1 MNLMNK
7 AGFSN
12 KNQFWG
18 FLAVVLSGQI
28 IYSCF
33 EAFKGTF
40 YNVLLEVLGITNTE
54 MGILFSLIGI
64 AVFFYVP
71 GGWINNRFSVKSIL
85 ITSLFTRMLSVF
97 IIIFFNPSFK
107 VLSVIATIWG
117 LTDAVFWPSVLNGV
131 TLMSGEDNKALGF
144 GLLESIRRAT
154 EMGMNVVLVAVMAA
168 LGGGAIIFKGGML
181 VYNLLIIPLMFFVY
195 KYVPKNEIEVKENEN
210 KSTAALKGLIHVLKM
225 PTVWMASLTA
235 LSVYWCYIN
244 LIYTVPYLQA
254 VFNISQA
261 QASIFGII
269 NTGAMGVAA
278 GLISGTISDYVFKSS
293 SKMMFVALGLTAAT
307 LIGTLIMPKN
317 PSMLI
322 PNMVLLML
330 FSFSIFLAKGIILAP
345 ITEANVPKD
354 YSGSSMSVG
363 SFAAYAPVF
372 WAYGLNGKIIDTYEP
387 IVAYQKI
394 FTIGIIVAL
403 LGMICA
409 FILLMMNKKN
419 KQANLNKTNA

>member
-1 MNLMNK
+1 MNIIKKM
-7 AGFSN
+7 GFSN
-12 KNQFWG
+12 KNQLFG
-18 FLAVVLSGQI
+18 FLTVVLSGQL

-85 ITSLFTRMLSVF
+85 NVSLFTRMLSIF

-107 VLSVIATIWG
+107 VLSIIATIWG
-117 LTDAVFWPSVLNGV
+117 LTDAVFWPAVLNGV
-131 TLMSGEDNKALGF
+131 TLMSGDDNKALGF

-154 EMGMNVVLVAVMAA
+154 EMGMNILLVTVMAA

-181 VYNLLIIPLMFFVY
+181 VYNLLIIPLMIFVY

-210 KSTAALKGLIHVLKM
+210 KSTAALKGLLHVMKM
-225 PTVWMASLTA
+225 PSIWMAALTA

-278 GLISGTISDYVFKSS
+278 GLISGTISDFIFKSS
-293 SKMMFVALGLTAAT
+293 SKMMFVSLALTAITLFTT
-307 LIGTLIMPKN
+307 LIIPKT
-317 PSMLI
+317 
-322 PNMVLLML
+322 PNMLMVNIVLLML

-345 ITEANVPKD
+345 ITEANVPKA
-354 YSGSSMSVG
+354 YSGSSMSIG

-372 WAYGLNGKIIDTYEP
+372 WAYGLNGKIIDTYDP

-394 FTIGIIVAL
+394 FTIGVIVAL
-403 LGMICA
+403 AGMVCA
-409 FILLMMNKKN
+409 CMLVIMNKKN
-419 KQANLNKTNA
+419 KKESTENI

>member
-1 MNLMNK
+1 MKLMNK
-7 AGFSN
+7 AGFSD
-12 KNQFWG
+12 KNQFLG
-18 FLAVVLSGQI
+18 FLAVVLSGQL

-54 MGILFSLIGI
+54 MGLLFSLIGI

-71 GGWINNRFSVKSIL
+71 GGWINNRFSVRSIL
-85 ITSLFTRMLSVF
+85 ITSLFSRMISVF
-97 IIIFFNPSFK
+97 VIIFFNPSFK

-117 LTDAVFWPSVLNGV
+117 LTDAVFWPAVLNGV
-131 TLMSGEDNKALGF
+131 TLMSGDDNKALGF

-154 EMGMNVVLVAVMAA
+154 EMGMNVLLVAVMAA

-181 VYNLLIIPLMFFVY
+181 VYNLLIIPLMFWVY
-195 KYVPKNEIEVKENEN
+195 KYVPKNEIEVKEDEN
-210 KSTAALKGLIHVLKM
+210 KNKAALKGLLYVFKM
-225 PTVWMASLTA
+225 PTVWMAALTA

-293 SKMMFVALGLTAAT
+293 SKMMFVALGLTAIT
-307 LIGTLIMPKN
+307 LIATLIMPKS
-317 PSMLI
+317 PGMLI

-372 WAYGLNGKIIDTYEP
+372 WAYGLNGKIIDSYEP

-394 FTIGIIVAL
+394 FTIGAVVAL
-403 LGMICA
+403 VGMTCA

-419 KQANLNKTNA
+419 KKKTNESNA

>member
-1 MNLMNK
+1 MKLINK
-7 AGFSN
+7 VGFSD
-12 KNQFWG
+12 KKQFYG
-18 FLAVVLSGQI
+18 FLAVVLSGQL

-40 YNVLLEVLGITNTE
+40 YNVLLQVLGITNTQ

-64 AVFFYVP
+64 AIFFYVP
-71 GGWINNRFSVKSIL
+71 GGWVNNRFSVRSIL
-85 ITSLFTRMLSVF
+85 ITSLISRMISIF
-97 IIIFFNPSFK
+97 IIVFFNPGFK
-107 VLSVIATIWG
+107 ILSIIATIWG
-117 LTDAVFWPSVLNGV
+117 ITDAIFWPAVLNGV
-131 TLMSGEDNKALGF
+131 TMMSGEDNKALGF
-144 GLLESIRRAT
+144 GLLESIRRAA
-154 EMGMNVVLVAVMAA
+154 EMGMNVILVGVMAA

-181 VYNLLIIPLMFFVY
+181 VYNLLTIPLVIFVY
-195 KYVPKNEIEVKENEN
+195 KYVPKNEIKVDNNEN
-210 KSTAALKGLIHVLKM
+210 KNTAALKGLIHVLKM

-293 SKMMFVALGLTAAT
+293 SKMMFVSFILTVIALVLT
-307 LIGTLIMPKN
+307 LIIPKN
-317 PSMLI
+317 QNMLMI
-322 PNMVLLML
+322 NIVLLML
-330 FSFSIFLAKGIILAP
+330 FSFSIFLSKGIILAP

-354 YSGSSMSVG
+354 YVGSSMSVG

-372 WAYGLNGKIIDTYEP
+372 WVYGLNGKIIDKYEP

-394 FTIGIIVAL
+394 FTIGIAVAL
-403 LGMICA
+403 LGMICS
-409 FILLMMNKKN
+409 FILLMMNRKN
-419 KQANLNKTNA
+419 KVKKEINA